1 LLRRRT
7 KLRLLHLLC
16 RRGREW
22 WRWKGEGDELVEI
35 RSRGERGGRIAG
47 DEEKGRG
54 RRVEVEGIEG

>member
-1 LLRRRT
+1 M
-7 KLRLLHLLC
+7 
-16 RRGREW
+16 GW
-22 WRWKGEGDELVEI
+22 WRWKGEGDESVEI